1 MASIEIVKMNDDL
14 DSRIENGVE
23 TVTFFDPTTGEKRE
37 IELGEANRKHLAA
50 HLAKLEKYIA
60 ASRVVEAPAPA
71 TKPKAAA
78 KSANK
83 GELALIREWAKANGY
98 QIGDRGRIK
107 AEIQEAYRKA
117 QGTVPAA
124 EVVSEPVK
132 SNEAPET
139 KDLGISHDGEQ
150 IIPCP
155 DGKEG
160 CEVLHTV
167 PVTPQ
172 EDIDELLAEATQ
184 GYSDAEIDEM
194 LAEIAQAEGL
204 DTDEDSE

>member
-23 TVTFFDPTTGEKRE
+23 TVTFFDPATGEKRE
-37 IELGEANRKHLAA
+37 IELGEANRKHFAA

-60 ASRVVEAPAPA
+60 ASRVVEVPAPA

-107 AEIQEAYRKA
+107 AEIQEAYHKA

-124 EVVSEPVK
+124 EVASEPVK
-132 SNEAPET
+132 VADLAPA
-139 KDLGISHDGEQ
+139 DPADGCTMGALSAE
-150 IIPCP
+150 
-155 DGKEG
+155 D
-160 CEVLHTV
+160 V
-167 PVTPQ
+167 PTSQ
-172 EDIDELLAEATQ
+172 EDIDQLLAEVTD

-204 DTDEDSE
+204 DSNEDSE